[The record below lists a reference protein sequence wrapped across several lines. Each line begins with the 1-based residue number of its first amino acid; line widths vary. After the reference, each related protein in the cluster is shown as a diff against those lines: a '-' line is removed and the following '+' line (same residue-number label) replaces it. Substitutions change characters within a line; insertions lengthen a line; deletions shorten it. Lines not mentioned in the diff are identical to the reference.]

1 MKILALDSTAAVCS
15 VAICEDNK
23 LISQITINTGNTHSE
38 TLLPAVEEALRLAEL
53 NVNDI
58 DMYACSVGPGSFTG
72 VRIGVAT
79 IKGLAY
85 GKNKPCVAVSTLYAL
100 AKNLSGINGTICP
113 VMNARR
119 NQVYNALFSC
129 ENGSLTRLCPDRTIS
144 IAELDAELA
153 SMPSPVYLCGDGYD
167 ITLKGST
174 KTQFG
179 YTFEQSRLQSAYSVA
194 LCALEKYNLGEHV
207 SDKTLAPVYLRP
219 SQAERER
226 LERIKNESKEN
237 N

>member
-1 MKILALDSTAAVCS
+1 MIFDGGLFVLLQNDPG
-15 VAICEDNK
+15 
-23 LISQITINTGNTHSE
+23 QIQIIE
-38 TLLPAVEEALRLAEL
+38 
-53 NVNDI
+53 
-58 DMYACSVGPGSFTG
+58 
-72 VRIGVAT
+72 
-79 IKGLAY
+79 
-85 GKNKPCVAVSTLYAL
+85 
-100 AKNLSGINGTICP
+100 
-113 VMNARR
+113 
-119 NQVYNALFSC
+119 
-129 ENGSLTRLCPDRTIS
+129 
-144 IAELDAELA
+144 
-153 SMPSPVYLCGDGYD
+153 CGDGYD